1 MALPYICIF
10 MNHPLPKISILV
22 PARNEE
28 KNLPALLRS
37 LERLTYPKEK
47 TEILLGNDGSDD
59 RTGALMEE
67 FARTRPAVK
76 VIHLRETS
84 PPPGGEIQGTAKP
97 AESGRTR
104 TAEDDTFPGSGPP
117 AASEI
122 RITDGSAKPS
132 VAVNPLREESD
143 PPFASETPITDGAAN
158 PSAAVNSPREGRPLT
173 GKTRVLDEL
182 AACATG
188 EYLFFTDA
196 DIELPPGWIQGML
209 TGFAADTG
217 VVVGATGFH
226 RSSLWATLQ
235 GIEWLMA
242 LSIFKLAADRG
253 LPSTGL
259 GNNMAVSR
267 KAYDAVGGY
276 RTLGFSIV
284 EDYFLYKKII
294 EAGFGF
300 RHLLTPGILSFTVP
314 PLRYFEQRRRWIKG
328 AMENAPAA
336 MAGGILQAL
345 CIPLLFL
352 LGWISPVIPAVVTGI
367 LVLIYGGLI
376 LYFQAKLRISGYL
389 RYLPLFTVYI
399 STAWLMQFIY
409 YLLSRETVWKGRK
422 Y

>member
-1 MALPYICIF
+1 

-28 KNLPALLRS
+28 KNLPVLLRS
-37 LERLTYPKEK
+37 LARLAYPKEK
-47 TEILLGNDGSDD
+47 TEILLGNDGSED

-67 FARTRPAVK
+67 FRRGRAG
-76 VIHLRETS
+76 VIVVHLREGEDQLLSGNTYVSDGATEPDPGNTVDNGSPREETS
-84 PPPGGEIQGTAKP
+84 YSLSSEAHTP
-97 AESGRTR
+97 
-104 TAEDDTFPGSGPP
+104 PGSGRPT
-117 AASEI
+117 ASEA
-122 RITDGSAKPS
+122 RIKYEPEKRS
-132 VAVNPLREESD
+132 VK
-143 PPFASETPITDGAAN
+143 IH
-158 PSAAVNSPREGRPLT
+158 PLT

-182 AACATG
+182 AARATG

-196 DIELPPGWIQGML
+196 DIELPPDWIPGML
-209 TGFAADTG
+209 AGFEEDTG
-217 VVVGATGFH
+217 VVVGATGFR

-235 GIEWLMA
+235 GMEWLMA
-242 LSIFKLAADRG
+242 LTLFKIAADRG
-253 LPSTGL
+253 FPSTGL

-276 RTLGFSIV
+276 RALGFSIV
-284 EDYFLYKKII
+284 EDYFLYKNII
-294 EAGFGF
+294 DAGFGF
-300 RHLLTPGILSFTVP
+300 RHLLCPGVLSFTVP
-314 PLRYFEQRRRWIKG
+314 PPRYFEQRRRWIKG

-352 LGWISPVIPAVVTGI
+352 LGWISPVIPAVVTGV
-367 LVLIYGGLI
+367 LVLIYGTLI
-376 LYFQAKLRISGYL
+376 LYFQARLRISGYL